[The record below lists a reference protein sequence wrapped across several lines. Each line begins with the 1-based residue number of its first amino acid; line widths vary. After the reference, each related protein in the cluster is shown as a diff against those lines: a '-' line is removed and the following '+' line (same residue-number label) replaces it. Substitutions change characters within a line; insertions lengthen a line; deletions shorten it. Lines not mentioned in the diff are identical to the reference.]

1 MSKYTTELR
10 FICEDLAGLD
20 ESVDGSEVESVIE
33 NARPKI
39 FNFDYPIFDSAY
51 KSVLETK
58 IIKHFYT
65 REIGLET
72 FGLWKLKLNTKM
84 NEIMPYYN
92 LYYQSALLN
101 FNPLYT
107 KDLYR
112 KKDVTIENTDEL
124 LNTTATNSISNS
136 TSSSEVENEETS
148 TNTIAENN
156 ITTVSG
162 SSSTSTE
169 NDVTTS
175 ISASESG
182 EASSDTTNRD
192 LYSDTPQGSLTGVE
206 NQNYLTN
213 ARKITNEG
221 DNSYSIDKSE
231 SDTTSNDT
239 ETETSESS
247 TKSSSISANNSYST
261 DASSSANITNEI
273 EASITNNTV
282 QSKDGNSVE
291 DYLEHVYGFESG
303 SASKL
308 LMDYRKTFI
317 NVDMM
322 IINDLEELFM
332 QLW

>member
-1 MSKYTTELR
+1 MSKYTTQLR
-10 FICEDLAGLD
+10 FICEDLAGLN
-20 ESVDGSEVESVIE
+20 ESVDGSEVENVIE

-39 FNFDYPIFDSAY
+39 FNFDYPIFDVAY
-51 KSVLETK
+51 KKVLETK
-58 IIKHFYT
+58 ILKHYYT

-112 KKDVTIENTDEL
+112 KKDVEINTADNLIE
-124 LNTTATNSISNS
+124 
-136 TSSSEVENEETS
+136 
-148 TNTIAENN
+148 
-156 ITTVSG
+156 SG
-162 SSSTSTE
+162 SSKGTTE
-169 NDVTTS
+169 YEG
-175 ISASESG
+175 ESNEVIDSNVSNSRSVAENG
-182 EASSDTTNRD
+182 EANSDVVNRD
-192 LYSDTPQGSLTGVE
+192 VYSDTPQGALTGVE
-206 NQNYLTN
+206 NETYLTN
-213 ARKITNEG
+213 ARKITNGTDSDYDVSTNEIG
-221 DNSYSIDKSE
+221 STNTDADNTTTDKSE
-231 SDTTSNDT
+231 S
-239 ETETSESS
+239 ET
-247 TKSSSISANNSYST
+247 
-261 DASSSANITNEI
+261 NITNSKE
-273 EASITNNTV
+273 

-308 LMDYRKTFI
+308 LMDYRKTFV

>member
-10 FICEDLAGLD
+10 YICESLAGLD
-20 ESVDGSEVESVIE
+20 ESVGYDSVADVIE

-39 FNFDYPIFDSAY
+39 FNFSYPIFDEAY

-72 FGLWKLKLNTKM
+72 FGLWKLKLDTKL

-112 KKDVTIENTDEL
+112 KKDVEINTADNL
-124 LNTTATNSISNS
+124 AS
-136 TSSSEVENEETS
+136 TSVSDSSSSSEYSNESSDSVATS
-148 TNTIAENN
+148 NAVN
-156 ITTVSG
+156 
-162 SSSTSTE
+162 
-169 NDVTTS
+169 
-175 ISASESG
+175 ESG
-182 EASSDTTNRD
+182 EASSDVTNRD

-206 NQNYLTN
+206 NQTYLTN
-213 ARKITNEG
+213 ARKITNDT
-221 DNSYSIDKSE
+221 DNE
-231 SDTTSNDT
+231 
-239 ETETSESS
+239 
-247 TKSSSISANNSYST
+247 YST
-261 DASSSANITNEI
+261 DKSDNTISNKDSENSGSDSSAGNV
-273 EASITNNTV
+273 TNNTM

-291 DYLEHVYGFESG
+291 DYLEHVYGFETG

-308 LMDYRKTFI
+308 LMDYRKTFLNI
-317 NVDMM
+317 DMM
-322 IINDLEELFM
+322 VINDLEELFM

>member
-10 FICEDLAGLD
+10 YICESLAGLD
-20 ESVDGSEVESVIE
+20 ESVGYNSVAEVIE

-39 FNFDYPIFDSAY
+39 FNFSYPIFDVAY

-72 FGLWKLKLNTKM
+72 FGLWKLKLDTKL

-112 KKDVTIENTDEL
+112 KKDVEINTADNL
-124 LNTTATNSISNS
+124 ASTTATDGT
-136 TSSSEVENEETS
+136 TSSEYSSETS
-148 TNTIAENN
+148 DSVDTNVA
-156 ITTVSG
+156 
-162 SSSTSTE
+162 TST
-169 NDVTTS
+169 
-175 ISASESG
+175 AGSESG
-182 EASSDTTNRD
+182 EASSDVINRD

-213 ARKITNEG
+213 ARKITNDA
-221 DNSYSIDKSE
+221 DNDYSVDKSE
-231 SDTTSNDT
+231 NVISNTSTDSEGSASGSDSS
-239 ETETSESS
+239 ETSV
-247 TKSSSISANNSYST
+247 
-261 DASSSANITNEI
+261 
-273 EASITNNTV
+273 TNNTI

-291 DYLEHVYGFESG
+291 DYLEHVYGFETG

-308 LMDYRKTFI
+308 LMDYRKTFLNI
-317 NVDMM
+317 DMM
-322 IINDLEELFM
+322 VINDLEELFM